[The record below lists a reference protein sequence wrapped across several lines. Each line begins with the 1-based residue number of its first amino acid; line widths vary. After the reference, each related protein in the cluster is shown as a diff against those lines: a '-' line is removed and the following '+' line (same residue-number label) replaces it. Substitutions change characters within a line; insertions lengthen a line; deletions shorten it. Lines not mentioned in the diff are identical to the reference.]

1 MLNSRSPTEIDKH
14 IGQRLKELRRMRG
27 LSQKDLGDTVSL
39 SLKQIRKYEHG
50 ENRISAS
57 KLYDFSVILS
67 VQAEYF
73 YEGLGDGTQDQQNA
87 ERSDNKQ
94 YDEIQSVLKVLIL
107 WKTLIKKKRLPNF
120 FRPLSSNKYAI
131 FSFCNAPNNGGFFLR
146 KPAQAH
152 TKIRHK
158 LILRLILQLI
168 LH

>member
-27 LSQKDLGDTVSL
+27 LSQKELGDTVSL

-73 YEGLGDGTQDQQNA
+73 YEGLGDGTQDQQKT
-87 ERSDNKQ
+87 ESSDKKQ
-94 YDEIQSVLKVLIL
+94 YEEIQSVLKVFDTMEDPNQKKALTQFL
-107 WKTLIKKKRLPNF
+107 STLV
-120 FRPLSSNKYAI
+120 
-131 FSFCNAPNNGGFFLR
+131 
-146 KPAQAH
+146 Q
-152 TKIRHK
+152 
-158 LILRLILQLI
+158 Q
-168 LH
+168 

>member
-27 LSQKDLGDTVSL
+27 LSQKELGDTVSL

-73 YEGLGDGTQDQQNA
+73 YEGLGDGTKDQQKT
-87 ERSDNKQ
+87 ESSDKKQ
-94 YDEIQSVLKVLIL
+94 YEEIQSVLKVFDTMEDPNQKKALTQFL
-107 WKTLIKKKRLPNF
+107 STLV
-120 FRPLSSNKYAI
+120 
-131 FSFCNAPNNGGFFLR
+131 
-146 KPAQAH
+146 Q
-152 TKIRHK
+152 
-158 LILRLILQLI
+158 Q
-168 LH
+168 

>member
-27 LSQKDLGDTVSL
+27 LSQKELGDTVSL

-73 YEGLGDGTQDQQNA
+73 YEGLGDGTQDQQKT
-87 ERSDNKQ
+87 ESSDKKQ
-94 YDEIQSVLKVLIL
+94 YEEIQSVLKVFDTMEDPNQKKALTQFL
-107 WKTLIKKKRLPNF
+107 STLV
-120 FRPLSSNKYAI
+120 
-131 FSFCNAPNNGGFFLR
+131 
-146 KPAQAH
+146 Q
-152 TKIRHK
+152 
-158 LILRLILQLI
+158 
-168 LH
+168 